1 MLLPIAWAVFVLLA
15 VISFVMVA
23 AYWLDVQDRPE
34 LTFRRR
40 VGLSVAL
47 AVFPLAIPL
56 YAVLGG
62 AGWPRIMRITSF
74 VPIVALA
81 LFAAFLFDLIH

>member
-1 MLLPIAWAVFVLLA
+1 VLLPLVWTIFVLLA

-40 VGLSVAL
+40 VGLSAAL
-47 AVFPLAIPL
+47 ALFPLAIPL
-56 YAVLGG
+56 YANFGG
-62 AGWPRIMRITSF
+62 AGWPRVMRIASF
-74 VPIVALA
+74 IPIIALA
-81 LFAAFLFDLIH
+81 LFASFLFGLIH